1 MGDPAGAARHVRES
15 LSADGTWMVVEPK
28 AGDRR
33 GREPKSGGPGLY
45 AFSTLLCAPAS
56 LSQPVGLALGAQ
68 AGEARIREI
77 VESAGF
83 TRFTGGRDP
92 LQHGVRGEA
101 VTIDEPR
108 DCRNQPG
115 PRTDRARYPDT
126 DGYLERD
133 GVRIHYEVHGHGDPT
148 VLLLPTWSIVSSRMW
163 KMQVPYLARHARSS
177 PSTVGAMAAPTVQQ
191 GPTAIGWKE
200 SPPMPSQSWTP
211 PRPRAVVVAVS
222 CGALWAAVLAAEHPE
237 RVAGLVFISPAV
249 GLAPGHPERQR
260 YDFSERYESHEGWAK
275 YNRHYWQSDY
285 PDFLQFFFEKCFN
298 EPHSTKA
305 IEDCIEWGLDSTPES
320 LIDATEGLSRMGV
333 GQLSGAL
340 AQIACPALVLHGDDD
355 LVRPHAQGAALAAAL
370 GVELVTL
377 EGSGHLPHVRDP
389 VKVNHL
395 LHDFIVFSP
404 PRPVK
409 NWTRARNRPK
419 RLLFVSSPIGLGH
432 VRRDVAVAGVLR
444 ELHPDVEVEWLAQH
458 PVVQQVPN
466 HSAKPFIPPVA
477 CS

>member
-1 MGDPAGAARHVRES
+1 MTLTSLETVGISRAREQ
-15 LSADGTWMVVEPK
+15 T
-28 AGDRR
+28 
-33 GREPKSGGPGLY
+33 
-45 AFSTLLCAPAS
+45 
-56 LSQPVGLALGAQ
+56 
-68 AGEARIREI
+68 
-77 VESAGF
+77 
-83 TRFTGGRDP
+83 
-92 LQHGVRGEA
+92 
-101 VTIDEPR
+101 
-108 DCRNQPG
+108 
-115 PRTDRARYPDT
+115 RARYPDT

-163 KMQVPYLARHARSS
+163 KMQVPYLARHARVITFDGRGNGRSDS
-177 PSTVGAMAAPTVQQ
+177 PTGPDRYRVEEFAADALAVMDT
-191 GPTAIGWKE
+191 TAA
-200 SPPMPSQSWTP
+200 T
-211 PRPRAVVVAVS
+211 RAVVVAVS

-395 LHDFIVFSP
+395 LHDFIVSP

-432 VRRDVAVAGVLR
+432 VRRDVAVAGALERAPPRCRSRVVGPAPG
-444 ELHPDVEVEWLAQH
+444 HPGPRITRRSHSSRQSLAR
-458 PVVQQVPN
+458 
-466 HSAKPFIPPVA
+466 K
-477 CS
+477 